1 MGEKTADGFPVNNR
15 LAVIQRGQS
24 SKPEMM
30 AGGKAGAAGNLSG
43 VVTSDEKG
51 RRETAQGK

>member
-1 MGEKTADGFPVNNR
+1 MGEKTADRFPVNNR
-15 LAVIQRGQS
+15 LAVIQRVQS

-51 RRETAQGK
+51 RRETAQGE